1 MCAISA
7 ISASAR
13 RRSAANRFAWYSAL
27 SCMKEMFSSEKYT
40 QYLKTMAKFHTYSL
54 NNTILISMQRPDAT
68 LVTGYERWKSMGR
81 QVKKG
86 EKAIRIIAP
95 TTIKEK
101 RQQKKLDEENKPVL
115 DENGDPEMEEV
126 EVPIQ
131 KYKVTNVFDISQ
143 KEGDSIET
151 LDAVE
156 LTAGVENYAEF
167 LQAVGKVAP
176 VPIRFDELTGQTKGY
191 FHTVKQEI
199 VIQKGMAESQT

>member
-1 MCAISA
+1 
-7 ISASAR
+7 
-13 RRSAANRFAWYSAL
+13 
-27 SCMKEMFSSEKYT
+27 MK
-40 QYLKTMAKFHTYSL
+40 A
-54 NNTILISMQRPDAT
+54 
-68 LVTGYERWKSMGR
+68 
-81 QVKKG
+81 VKIVKPNDLQ
-86 EKAIRIIAP
+86 II
-95 TTIKEK
+95 
-101 RQQKKLDEENKPVL
+101 DMDKPVL

-126 EVPIQ
+126 EVSIQ

-143 KEGDSIET
+143 TEGDLIET